1 MLTDLA
7 GDKQGVLSANAIT
20 DDNTPTFSGTG
31 QPGATIQIKD
41 SSGNTLAS
49 AMVSKDGTDGKTADP
64 DRRGTYR
71 SVVQIDGSKTTSAGS
86 ITVTVDTAVAS
97 VTLATTAGITSS
109 TPASSPQALR
119 FLVPARTRRRE
130 QS

>member
-64 DRRGTYR
+64 DRREHTGQSCR
-71 SVVQIDGSKTTSAGS
+71 S
-86 ITVTVDTAVAS
+86 TAVKR
-97 VTLATTAGITSS
+97 
-109 TPASSPQALR
+109 PPQAAS
-119 FLVPARTRRRE
+119 P
-130 QS
+130 

>member
-49 AMVSKDGTDGKTADP
+49 AMVSKDGTG
-64 DRRGTYR
+64 R
-71 SVVQIDGSKTTSAGS
+71 
-86 ITVTVDTAVAS
+86 
-97 VTLATTAGITSS
+97 
-109 TPASSPQALR
+109 
-119 FLVPARTRRRE
+119 
-130 QS
+130 